1 MNNNN
6 GSEQHDTFDFDLEK
20 DESTSQ
26 DKYEEFLSKLNDIKN
41 EIKDLLSQFYN
52 DLNEMKH
59 DDNNTNQPSN
69 LNASTAIQRS
79 IRRTRK
85 NRHAP
90 LNISK
95 NLSSEQRTRVI
106 NFMNQEE
113 VLDEIRSIEPSIRI
127 HYVKEMIHDK
137 LDINLSMYTASK
149 LLNVISL

>member
-1 MNNNN
+1 MNNNS
-6 GSEQHDTFDFDLEK
+6 SEQHDPFDFSLAN
-20 DESTSQ
+20 DESASQ

-59 DDNNTNQPSN
+59 EDNNTNQPSDIN
-69 LNASTAIQRS
+69 DSTAIQRS

-90 LNISK
+90 LNTSK
-95 NLSSEQRTRVI
+95 NLSSEQRTKVI

-113 VLDEIRSIEPSIRI
+113 VLDEIRSIEPTIRM

-137 LDINLSMYTASK
+137 LDINLSMYMVSK